1 MKSDK
6 KSKLINPNLYI
17 LHLSHLIHEKLED
30 AGIFHAGK
38 TLLPNLQTTCLF
50 QLAFHLISLLG
61 P

>member
-38 TLLPNLQTTCLF
+38 TLLPNLQTTC
-50 QLAFHLISLLG
+50 
-61 P
+61 